1 MPATCLLNEL
11 MKKRLLLLPV
21 LCLAAGLAVAQSQ
34 LYKIVGPDGKVTFSD
49 KPPADANGKISVL
62 KSNVL
67 RPIEGTTLPSFPSPS
82 SLASAKSATASS
94 VAASA
99 PGYATSAE
107 LDQALLVVMGMVEIT
122 RKVEPMCS
130 TAAPASA
137 KRLALGIRN
146 WGQRNATFIEQQKRI
161 LMEVIT
167 PAKRAGLQ
175 ARLASKT
182 EQAVVELN
190 SLSPE
195 GRVKWCERLIANLS
209 SDENDIAN
217 VPAVS
222 VPLITNRPR

>member
-1 MPATCLLNEL
+1 
-11 MKKRLLLLPV
+11 MKKRLLLLTV
-21 LCLAAGLAVAQSQ
+21 LCLAAGVGVAQSQ

-49 KPPADANGKISVL
+49 KPPVDASAKISVM

-67 RPIEGTTLPSFPSPS
+67 RPIEGTTLPSFPSPAGLS
-82 SLASAKSATASS
+82 SAKPVVSGS
-94 VAASA
+94 
-99 PGYATSAE
+99 SAE

-130 TAAPASA
+130 TSAPVSA
-137 KRLALGIRN
+137 KSLALGIRN
-146 WGQRNATFIEQQKRI
+146 WNQRNATFIEQQKRI

-167 PAKRAGLQ
+167 PAKRAALQ
-175 ARLASKT
+175 ARLAAKT

-195 GRVKWCERLIANLS
+195 GRVKWCERLVVNLS

-222 VPLITNRPR
+222 LPLITNRPR

>member
-1 MPATCLLNEL
+1 MN
-11 MKKRLLLLPV
+11 KRLLLLPV
-21 LCLAAGLAVAQSQ
+21 LCLAAGLGMAQSQ

-49 KPPADANGKISVL
+49 KPPAEASAKISVM

-67 RPIEGTTLPSFPSPS
+67 RPIEGTTLPSFPSPA
-82 SLASAKSATASS
+82 SLASTKSAAAASS
-94 VAASA
+94 ASA
-99 PGYATSAE
+99 PPYSSSTE

-130 TAAPASA
+130 TAAPISA
-137 KRLALGIRN
+137 KRLNLGIRN
-146 WGQRNATFIEQQKRI
+146 WSQRNATFIEQQRRI
-161 LMEVIT
+161 LMEVVT

-195 GRVKWCERLIANLS
+195 GRSKWCERLIANLS

>member
-1 MPATCLLNEL
+1 

-21 LCLAAGLAVAQSQ
+21 LCLAAGLCAAQSQ

-49 KPPADANGKISVL
+49 KPPVDASAKISVM

-67 RPIEGTTLPSFPSPS
+67 RPVEGTTLPSFPSPAA
-82 SLASAKSATASS
+82 LASAKPVTSGS
-94 VAASA
+94 
-99 PGYATSAE
+99 SAE

-130 TAAPASA
+130 SSAPISA

-146 WGQRNATFIEQQKRI
+146 WNQRNATFIEQQRRI
-161 LMEVIT
+161 LMEVVT
-167 PAKRAGLQ
+167 PAKRAALQ

-182 EQAVVELN
+182 EQAVVELQ

-195 GRVKWCERLIANLS
+195 GRVKWCERLVANLS

>member
-1 MPATCLLNEL
+1 

-21 LCLAAGLAVAQSQ
+21 LFLAAGLGVAQSQ

-49 KPPADANGKISVL
+49 KPPADASAKISVM

-67 RPIEGTTLPSFPSPS
+67 RPIEATTLPSFPSP
-82 SLASAKSATASS
+82 ASAKPVAS
-94 VAASA
+94 
-99 PGYATSAE
+99 GTSAE

-130 TAAPASA
+130 TSAPISA

-146 WGQRNATFIEQQKRI
+146 WNQRNATFIEQQKRI
-161 LMEVIT
+161 LMEVVT
-167 PAKRAGLQ
+167 PAKRAALQ
-175 ARLASKT
+175 ARLAAKT
-182 EQAVVELN
+182 EQAVVELQ

-195 GRVKWCERLIANLS
+195 GRVKWCERLVANLS